1 MNFRA
6 FVAYMST
13 AFDAKALEEAHI
25 LPEDFMMG
33 FAQGPMETLRARSGY
48 EYDAWDI
55 EVTHDGVN
63 PGNLGLI
70 LKATPKQREEKMQ

>member
-1 MNFRA
+1 MNFRE
-6 FVAYMST
+6 FVAYISVYFEQ
-13 AFDAKALEEAHI
+13 AFKQI
-25 LPEDFMMG
+25 PLPYDFHMMA
-33 FAQGPMETLRARSGY
+33 FAEGPMEKLRARSGY

-70 LKATPKQREEKMQ
+70 LKATPKQRDEKTQ